1 MKKQDELRAQLARMK
16 AEAEEKLKAGAL
28 EDAKAKVAEMDGIR
42 EQITLLDKLD
52 ADFADAVNTGMSGAK
67 EAEKKPD
74 AVARFADAARHGF
87 KAATNLNET
96 TGANGGYTVP
106 EDIETQIR
114 ELRESADSLDRLV
127 TVEQVTTLSGAR
139 TYKTRAQ
146 QTGMTK
152 VAEGAALSQADG
164 PSFTRVEYTVE
175 KYGDLFYATNELLE
189 DTDANIV
196 GALIRW
202 ISGASRVGRN
212 NLILSTIN
220 TALSA
225 ATELSDADGI
235 KKAMNVTLDPAFW
248 PYIRIVTNQD
258 GFQYLDTLKDSDGRY
273 LLTPMVQDPTRKLLF
288 GHEVTV
294 LSNATLPSTT
304 SGSAATKKT
313 IYPFYVGDFSQI
325 TLFVRKGLT
334 VDSSNVAA
342 SAWENY
348 LTSWR
353 AIERLDCALVDSAA
367 IVRGQITVD
376 TPESTGG
383 PSGG

>member
-1 MKKQDELRAQLARMK
+1 MRKIEELRATLAGRRK
-16 AEAEEKLKAGAL
+16 EAEALLDAG
-28 EDAKAKVAEMDGIR
+28 KVAEAKVKM
-42 EQITLLDKLD
+42 EEVQAAKSAVEMQAELDRMEEEEARGRRASDK
-52 ADFADAVNTGMSGAK
+52 GKEESGGVKA
-67 EAEKKPD
+67 
-74 AVARFADAARHGF
+74 FADAARHGF

-127 TVEQVTTLSGAR
+127 TIEQVTTLSGAR

-152 VAEGAALSQADG
+152 VAEGAALAQADG
-164 PSFTRVEYTVE
+164 PTFTRIEYTVE

-196 GALIRW
+196 GALTRW
-202 ISGASRVGRN
+202 IAGASRVGRN
-212 NLILSTIN
+212 NLILSTVN
-220 TALSA
+220 TAIST
-225 ATELSDADGI
+225 ATELADADGI
-235 KKAMNVTLDPAFW
+235 KKAINVTLDPAFW

-258 GFQYLDTLKDSDGRY
+258 GFQYLDTLKDADGRY

-294 LSNATLPSTT
+294 LSNATLKSTT

-313 IYPFYVGDFSQI
+313 IYPFYIGDFSQV

-342 SAWENY
+342 TAWENY

-367 IVRGQITVD
+367 IIRGQITVD

-383 PSGG
+383 SAGG

>member
-42 EQITLLDKLD
+42 EQIALLDKLD
-52 ADFADAVNTGMSGAK
+52 ADFADAGNTGVSGAK

-152 VAEGAALSQADG
+152 VAEGAALATADG

-258 GFQYLDTLKDSDGRY
+258 GFQYLDTLKDADGRY

-294 LSNATLPSTT
+294 LSNATLKS
-304 SGSAATKKT
+304 SGEGV
-313 IYPFYVGDFSQI
+313 YPFYIGDFSQV

-353 AIERLDCALVDSAA
+353 AIERLDCALVDPAA
-367 IVRGQITVD
+367 IIRGQITASAG
-376 TPESTGG
+376 E
-383 PSGG
+383 

>member
-1 MKKQDELRAQLARMK
+1 MRKIEELRAALADRRK
-16 AEAEEKLKAGAL
+16 EAEALLDAGKVA
-28 EDAKAKVAEMDGIR
+28 EAKAKMEEVQAAKSAVEMQAE
-42 EQITLLDKLD
+42 LDRMEEEE
-52 ADFADAVNTGMSGAK
+52 ARGRHASGAGK
-67 EAEKKPD
+67 EETGGVKAL
-74 AVARFADAARHGF
+74 ADAARHGF

-152 VAEGAALSQADG
+152 VAEGAALAAADG

-294 LSNATLPSTT
+294 LSNATLASTT

-313 IYPFYVGDFSQI
+313 IYPFYIGDFSQI

-342 SAWENY
+342 SGLGKLPDQLAG
-348 LTSWR
+348 
-353 AIERLDCALVDSAA
+353 D
-367 IVRGQITVD
+367 
-376 TPESTGG
+376 
-383 PSGG
+383 

>member
-152 VAEGAALSQADG
+152 VAEGAALAAADG

-235 KKAMNVTLDPAFW
+235 KKAMNVTLDRPSGPTSGLSPIRTGSSTWTPSRFGRPLPADADGAGPDPEAALW
-248 PYIRIVTNQD
+248 ARGDRPLERDARIHHFRQRRD
-258 GFQYLDTLKDSDGRY
+258 EKDDLPLLHRGLQPDHPVRPEGADGR
-273 LLTPMVQDPTRKLLF
+273 LLQRCGVGLGK
-288 GHEVTV
+288 
-294 LSNATLPSTT
+294 TT
-304 SGSAATKKT
+304 
-313 IYPFYVGDFSQI
+313 
-325 TLFVRKGLT
+325 
-334 VDSSNVAA
+334 
-342 SAWENY
+342 
-348 LTSWR
+348 
-353 AIERLDCALVDSAA
+353 
-367 IVRGQITVD
+367 
-376 TPESTGG
+376 
-383 PSGG
+383 